1 MGRKSTFRGHIDSD
15 MGRKSASRGHI
26 DSNMSRK
33 STFRGHIISNMS
45 RKSAFRRHIDSNIDK
60 LLLQMKEEKDK
71 EKMLCTLS
79 GKNEYRVFSEN
90 CYLCKHNDIFSQN
103 KQ

>member
-15 MGRKSASRGHI
+15 
-26 DSNMSRK
+26 MSRK

-60 LLLQMKEEKDK
+60 LLLQMKKEKDK

-79 GKNEYRVFSEN
+79 GKNECRVFSEN

>member
-1 MGRKSTFRGHIDSD
+1 MGRKSAFMGHIGSNMGRKSTFRG
-15 MGRKSASRGHI
+15 
-26 DSNMSRK
+26 
-33 STFRGHIISNMS
+33 
-45 RKSAFRRHIDSNIDK
+45 HIDSNIDK
-60 LLLQMKEEKDK
+60 LLLQMKEGKDK

-79 GKNEYRVFSEN
+79 GKNECLVFSEN

>member
-1 MGRKSTFRGHIDSD
+1 
-15 MGRKSASRGHI
+15 
-26 DSNMSRK
+26 MSRK
-33 STFRGHIISNMS
+33 STFRGHIISDMS
-45 RKSAFRRHIDSNIDK
+45 RKSTFRGHIISDIDK
-60 LLLQMKEEKDK
+60 LLLQMKEGKDK

>member
-79 GKNEYRVFSEN
+79 GKNECPGKLEV
-90 CYLCKHNDIFSQN
+90 KP
-103 KQ
+103 

>member
-15 MGRKSASRGHI
+15 MSRKSTFRGHI

-33 STFRGHIISNMS
+33 S
-45 RKSAFRRHIDSNIDK
+45 AFKGHIDSNIDK
-60 LLLQMKEEKDK
+60 LLLQMKEGKDK

-79 GKNEYRVFSEN
+79 GKNECPGKLEV
-90 CYLCKHNDIFSQN
+90 KP
-103 KQ
+103 

>member
-1 MGRKSTFRGHIDSD
+1 MGRKSTFRGHIISNMGRKSTFRGHIDSD
-15 MGRKSASRGHI
+15 M
-26 DSNMSRK
+26 SRK
-33 STFRGHIISNMS
+33 STFRGHIG
-45 RKSAFRRHIDSNIDK
+45 SNIDK
-60 LLLQMKEEKDK
+60 LLLQKKEGKDK

>member
-1 MGRKSTFRGHIDSD
+1 MSRKSAFRGHTDSN
-15 MGRKSASRGHI
+15 MGRKSAFRGHI

-33 STFRGHIISNMS
+33 STFRG
-45 RKSAFRRHIDSNIDK
+45 HIDSNIDK

>member
-1 MGRKSTFRGHIDSD
+1 
-15 MGRKSASRGHI
+15 
-26 DSNMSRK
+26 MSRK

-60 LLLQMKEEKDK
+60 LLLQMKKEKDK

-79 GKNEYRVFSEN
+79 GKNECRVFSEN

>member
-15 MGRKSASRGHI
+15 MGRKSAFRGHI

-33 STFRGHIISNMS
+33 STFRGHI
-45 RKSAFRRHIDSNIDK
+45 DSNIDK
-60 LLLQMKEEKDK
+60 LLLQMKEGKDK